1 MEGAGPGRPRR
12 AGREGSVMMTE
23 LERPPRLPPRWFI
36 RAFWVAHRGF
46 YRLTGGRRGLWRPK
60 PDNWGAMRIRSIGRR
75 TGKERSAIVA
85 YFEDGPNLV
94 TLAMNGW
101 AAPEPAWWLNL
112 QAHPDVTVDLP
123 MGGAP
128 CTPARPRA
136 RSAPACGP
144 AGARSY
150 STATCTPAGD
160 PARRRSSSWSP
171 VPSTRAG

>member
-1 MEGAGPGRPRR
+1 MTVTSEKR
-12 AGREGSVMMTE
+12 AS
-23 LERPPRLPPRWFI
+23 LPPRWFI

-123 MGGAP
+123 DGRRAVH
-128 CTPARPRA
+128 ARAAEGEERA
-136 RSAPACGP
+136 RLWARWREVGTDGDLYAGRRPGETAVVVLEP
-144 AGARSY
+144 AGSAAS
-150 STATCTPAGD
+150 AG
-160 PARRRSSSWSP
+160 
-171 VPSTRAG
+171 